1 MKKTLIFI
9 CIFAMFFVIKKEV
22 YSLSVPY
29 TPAIVI
35 TTTNTIRRNHK
46 IDEEFEKLY
55 KDKDDFTELNNILS
69 AKEKELLNENYNS
82 KDESKLYQEIREKYK
97 NEIIIEKERLKKEY
111 EKIIKEEEIL
121 KNGSISEKI
130 DVLFFGDL
138 KYYTYGAI
146 FLTLILIFLYC
157 FLKG

>member
-9 CIFAMFFVIKKEV
+9 YIFVMFFVIKKEV

-29 TPAIVI
+29 TPVIVI
-35 TTTNTIRRNHK
+35 TNSNRIK
-46 IDEEFEKLY
+46 EEDEINDKFKELY
-55 KDKDDFTELNNILS
+55 KNNKDFIEINNILS
-69 AKEKELLNENYNS
+69 TKEKELLNENYNS

-97 NEIIIEKERLKKEY
+97 NEIVLEKERLKKEY
-111 EKIIKEEEIL
+111 EKIIKEEKIL